1 MNITGWYESETSALG
16 AVLVDEDGTAAAIFE
31 RLRERDPDFGLT
43 DMELEDEDGND
54 YSMAA
59 MIWAETLAKGGE

>member
-1 MNITGWYESETSALG
+1 MNITGWYESENG
-16 AVLVDEDGTAAAIFE
+16 AVLVDETGTSAAIFE
-31 RLRERDPDFGLT
+31 ALRERDPDFGLT
-43 DMELEDEDGND
+43 DMEIEDENGND

>member
-1 MNITGWYESETSALG
+1 MNITGWYESENG
-16 AVLVDEDGTAAAIFE
+16 AVLVDETGTSAAIFE
-31 RLRERDPDFGLT
+31 ALRERDEDFGLT
-43 DMELEDEDGND
+43 DMELEDENGND

>member
-1 MNITGWYESETSALG
+1 MNITGWYESENG
-16 AVLVDEDGTAAAIFE
+16 AVLV
-31 RLRERDPDFGLT
+31 
-43 DMELEDEDGND
+43 DEDGND